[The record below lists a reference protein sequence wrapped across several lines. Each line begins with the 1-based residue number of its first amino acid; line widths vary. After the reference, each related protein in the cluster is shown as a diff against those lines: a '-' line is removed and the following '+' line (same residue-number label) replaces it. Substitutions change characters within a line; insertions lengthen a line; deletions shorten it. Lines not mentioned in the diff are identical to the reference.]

1 MIVLCYWNIRGYMTL
16 TLTIVLV
23 NQICK
28 ETSWASFLLLP
39 CGGKP
44 SLSHIYS
51 AKMKLLEDN
60 ILRPALWGGFS
71 SLFIPWEHEAEEKLW
86 ATDFVYIMLWM
97 FSHVIVADQR
107 LEAGLPSSHS
117 ESCSGPGDECL
128 SSMSHA
134 AALPPVLSPVYVQCP
149 IQDLCFNHLCGV
161 SAHTQAS

>member
-1 MIVLCYWNIRGYMTL
+1 MTL
-16 TLTIVLV
+16 ILTIAVV

-28 ETSWASFLLLP
+28 ETSWASFPLLP

-51 AKMKLLEDN
+51 AKMKLSEVT
-60 ILRPALWGGFS
+60 ILISTLWGGFS

-107 LEAGLPSSHS
+107 LGAGLPSSHS
-117 ESCSGPGDECL
+117 ESCSGPGDERL

-134 AALPPVLSPVYVQCP
+134 AALLPILSPVYTQCP
-149 IQDLCFNHLCGV
+149 TQDLCFNHLCGV
-161 SAHTQAS
+161 SVHTQAS